1 MNNKLRGDSLSLLQT
16 IKIGGQAV
24 INGIVMRSQKFTT
37 LACRLKSGQIDVERF
52 NNKNS
57 NKVFLKLPIVRGVVN
72 FIQMFVDGLKYITL
86 SATKTEFYT
95 EEEQNDTKKEG
106 KIAAALGACLGVL
119 LTIIFFVWLPQMLSS
134 FWLKNQEKWLK
145 LLLETLIKL
154 VILIAY
160 MFLISKTKDIKEVFM
175 YHGAEHKT
183 INCYESGKELTVAE
197 VKTASRFHLRCG
209 TNFIF
214 ITLLISMLVAIPL
227 SWSNSARRLIFKMC
241 LTPLVVGISYEI
253 IRVAGKNN
261 NFIFKFLMAPGMWLQ
276 RITTC
281 EPNNSQI
288 EVAIAALQDVLD
300 AERGR
305 EDECA

>member
-1 MNNKLRGDSLSLLQT
+1 MSTLKT
-16 IKIGGQAV
+16 IKVGGQAV
-24 INGIVMRSQKFTT
+24 INGIVMRSQRFTT
-37 LACRLKSGQIDVERF
+37 LACRLKNGQIDVERF
-52 NNKNS
+52 NNRNN

-72 FIQMFVDGLKYITL
+72 FIQMFADGLKYITL

-95 EEEQNDTKKEG
+95 EEEQNDVKKEG
-106 KIAAALGACLGVL
+106 KIAAVSGVCLGVL
-119 LTIIFFVWLPQMLSS
+119 LTIIFFVWLPQTLSA
-134 FWLKNQEKWLK
+134 FCLVGQKKWLK
-145 LLLETLIKL
+145 LLLETLLKL
-154 VILIAY
+154 LLLIAY
-160 MFLISKTKDIKEVFM
+160 MLFISKTKDIEEVFM

-214 ITLLISMLVAIPL
+214 ITLLISILVAIPL

-253 IRVAGKNN
+253 IRLAGKNN

-281 EPNNSQI
+281 EPNSSQI
-288 EVAIAALQDVLD
+288 EAAIAALQDVLN

-305 EDECA
+305 KDECS

>member
-1 MNNKLRGDSLSLLQT
+1 MSTLKT
-16 IKIGGQAV
+16 IKVGGQAV
-24 INGIVMRSQKFTT
+24 INGIVMRSQRFTT
-37 LACRLKSGQIDVERF
+37 LACRLKNGQIDVERF

-72 FIQMFVDGLKYITL
+72 FIQMFVNGLKYITL

-95 EEEQNDTKKEG
+95 EEEQNNIKKEG
-106 KIAAALGACLGVL
+106 KFAAVLGACLGVF
-119 LTIIFFVWLPQMLSS
+119 LTIIFFVWLPQTLSA
-134 FWLKNQEKWLK
+134 FCLVGQKKCLK
-145 LLLETLIKL
+145 LLLETLLKL
-154 VILIAY
+154 LILIAY
-160 MFLISKTKDIKEVFM
+160 MFFISKTKDIKEVFM

-214 ITLLISMLVAIPL
+214 ITLLISILVAIPL

-253 IRVAGKNN
+253 IRLAGKNN
-261 NFIFKFLMAPGMWLQ
+261 NFVFKFLMAPGMWLQ

-281 EPNNSQI
+281 EPNSSQI
-288 EVAIAALQDVLD
+288 EVAIAALQDVLN

-305 EDECA
+305 EDECS

>member
-37 LACRLKSGQIDVERF
+37 LACRLKNGQIDIERF

-72 FIQMFVDGLKYITL
+72 FIQMFADGFKYITL

-160 MFLISKTKDIKEVFM
+160 MFLISKTKDIK
-175 YHGAEHKT
+175 
-183 INCYESGKELTVAE
+183 
-197 VKTASRFHLRCG
+197 
-209 TNFIF
+209 
-214 ITLLISMLVAIPL
+214 
-227 SWSNSARRLIFKMC
+227 
-241 LTPLVVGISYEI
+241 
-253 IRVAGKNN
+253 
-261 NFIFKFLMAPGMWLQ
+261 
-276 RITTC
+276 
-281 EPNNSQI
+281 
-288 EVAIAALQDVLD
+288 
-300 AERGR
+300 
-305 EDECA
+305 